1 MTQDGRQ
8 SGGNGRR
15 APRASFPRRSRK
27 RWTAAGTVIAVWLV
41 LRLVSGSALSATVL
55 LAAFAAIGAIAVLFL
70 RSMGVTRDHPWIRRL
85 ASRPWRDGQAVLRAA
100 VNHFH
105 DVFVITPSGSLFAPN
120 SVEIQMNP
128 EDLASLC
135 DVMEFGVV
143 VASVT
148 EVYQEQVV
156 QYGARF
162 PAPGPAEV
170 YVIADEWLPRGRY
183 RLRQGHPATAA
194 AQREMPDAS
203 RYASRYMNP
212 VPEFAYS
219 VPWHSG
225 SGSYAGED
233 EDEDQWVWH
242 GSDPPVTTVDAHPVL
257 DAGPATVLEKT
268 FTPVPV
274 LRLVTGD
281 SVAQT
286 QMTGARAGRGSV
298 ELVLPDVPTISR
310 QHARFVFSEGRWCV
324 TNLGVNG
331 LAVNGAP
338 AAADHPLCDGD
349 TIRWGSRPDALVSRV
364 EIG

>member
-1 MTQDGRQ
+1 M
-8 SGGNGRR
+8 
-15 APRASFPRRSRK
+15 
-27 RWTAAGTVIAVWLV
+27 AGVVVAVWLV
-41 LRLVSGSALSATVL
+41 LRLVSGSALSATML
-55 LAAFAAIGAIAVLFL
+55 LAVFAAAGAIAVLFL

-85 ASRPWRDGQAVLRAA
+85 ASRPWRDGQAVLRVA
-100 VNHFH
+100 VSHLR

-135 DVMEFGVV
+135 DRMEFGVV
-143 VASVT
+143 IASVT
-148 EVYQEQVV
+148 EVYEDQVI
-156 QYGARF
+156 QCGARF

-170 YVIADEWLPRGRY
+170 YVVADEWIPRGRY

-203 RYASRYMNP
+203 HYMNP
-212 VPEFAYS
+212 APEFAYA
-219 VPWHSG
+219 VPP
-225 SGSYAGED
+225 YAVSAEAEAEDEAED
-233 EDEDQWVWH
+233 EDEDQWVWRE
-242 GSDPPVTTVDAHPVL
+242 SDPPRTTVNAPRTTVDARPVV
-257 DAGPATVLEKT
+257 DAGTATVLEKT

-286 QMTGARAGRGSV
+286 QMTGARAGRGAV
-298 ELVLPDVPTISR
+298 ELVLPDVPTVSR

-338 AAADHPLCDGD
+338 AAADHPLRDGD